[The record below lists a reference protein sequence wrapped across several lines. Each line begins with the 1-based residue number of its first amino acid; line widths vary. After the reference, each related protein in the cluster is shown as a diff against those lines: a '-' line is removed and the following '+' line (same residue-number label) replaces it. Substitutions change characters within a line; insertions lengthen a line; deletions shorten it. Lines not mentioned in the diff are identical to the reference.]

1 MCNVQAFN
9 PIKIIRQ
16 NPAEFYEILFDTGKE
31 ILPWTE
37 KGFSEEEDEVM
48 NVQLFS
54 KKDVVKAYYDAF
66 ECAKNLSRQG
76 ILHIVPIS
84 E

>member
-1 MCNVQAFN
+1 MSNVQAFN
-9 PIKIIRQ
+9 PLEIIRQ
-16 NPAEFYEILFDTGKE
+16 NPAKYYEILFDTGTE

-37 KGFSEEEDEVM
+37 KGFSEEEDGTM

-54 KKDVVKAYYDAF
+54 KQNLVKAYNDAF
-66 ECAKNLSRQG
+66 ESAKTLAKKG

-84 E
+84 R